1 MTGVGFCVLWFQ
13 VGRPAKHRDISLLGI
28 QIYVKQQHPP
38 TKLMKTSLSQFF
50 LSGTDSFFPTR
61 NNKLGERNQAH
72 CITFIGQSQYL
83 SKETQLWEK
92 CHRP

>member
-1 MTGVGFCVLWFQ
+1 MFTGYTDLCKTAASTYKIDENF
-13 VGRPAKHRDISLLGI
+13 SLP
-28 QIYVKQQHPP
+28 V
-38 TKLMKTSLSQFF
+38 F

-61 NNKLGERNQAH
+61 NNKLGEGNQAR

-92 CHRP
+92 CHPP